1 MVLTRSPT
9 TASRWRPL
17 QELDEA
23 RPVVPFIVER
33 PRMVIIKKALGRGG
47 SEMST
52 LLKKGLAAC
61 RSSSLL
67 YVPSKNVSNLGRK
80 VI

>member
-9 TASRWRPL
+9 TASRWRPS
-17 QELDEA
+17 QELVEA

-33 PRMVIIKKALGRGG
+33 PRMVIIKKAAGWGG

-52 LLKKGLAAC
+52 LLKRDFCAA
-61 RSSSLL
+61 SLL
-67 YVPSKNVSNLGRK
+67 YGVSSKNVSNLGLK